1 MSSRRSARFLAPL
14 ALVIALLAVY
24 YVVQHSDT
32 SKDSASSSTTTTTKT
47 AKGAAKPAKKKATP
61 GTKTYTVQS
70 GDTLSAIAEKTGVS
84 ADQISEL
91 NPNLDPQGLQVGE
104 KVKLRP

>member
-1 MSSRRSARFLAPL
+1 MSSRRSARVLAPL

-32 SKDSASSSTTTTTKT
+32 SKDSASSSSATSTTTTKHT
-47 AKGAAKPAKKKATP
+47 SKPKKKATP
-61 GTKTYTVQS
+61 GSKTYTVQS